1 MKRFLSSFFI
11 LFLCISGFLCF
22 VPKSYGE
29 THLRNYK
36 SIKLA
41 KGSFLKAISQRDIS
55 TSTVKVGDIQYFTNP
70 EDVFVGESKIIPKN
84 SVYLGEIEQVIEA
97 VEGINASMKIKI
109 YKVITPDRKEY
120 SIDANVFRN
129 GSTNIGGELTEVA
142 YYTRIPH
149 YAGTWKKGVL
159 QFVPT
164 SIHAMGR
171 PTVIRAGDE
180 VTFIINSDMGLYSPK
195 K

>member
-1 MKRFLSSFFI
+1 MKRFFTILLTIIIPVFAIQSISFA
-11 LFLCISGFLCF
+11 
-22 VPKSYGE
+22 E
-29 THLRNYK
+29 TNLRNYK
-36 SIKLA
+36 SIQLA

-55 TSTVKVGDIQYFTNP
+55 TSTAKVGDVQYFTNP

-84 SVYLGEIEQVIEA
+84 SVYLGEVEQIIEA

-120 SIDANVFRN
+120 AIDANVYKN
-129 GSTNIGGELTEVA
+129 GSTMIGGELTEVA

-149 YAGTWKKGVL
+149 YAGTCKKGVL

-164 SIHAMGR
+164 SIRAMGR

-180 VTFIINSDMGLYSPK
+180 VTFIINSDMGLYNPQK
-195 K
+195 